1 MGRRRD
7 PAEMQAAKG
16 YPGKRRS
23 KTDRQIAEAEAL
35 AELLAAAPAESD
47 DALGPPALLNDA
59 RLLPALTIWR
69 DYAPRLQKL
78 NLFAALDRHSFAI
91 FCVYYADFVAAQ
103 ADINKN
109 GFSRLVKTVSGDRMP
124 RNNPAVDRRD
134 TAVKFILEF
143 SKRFGLT
150 PLDRLDLIGKQA
162 GGFNGGLFPDRPG
175 PETGEPAKDP
185 AGKDDSVIGIAN
197 RFDSPPP
204 GTYQ

>member
-7 PAEMQAAKG
+7 PPELQAAKA

-23 KTDRQIAEAEAL
+23 KTDRQIADAEAL
-35 AELLAAAPAESD
+35 ASLLAAAPAESD
-47 DALGPPALLNDA
+47 DALAPPALLNDG

-69 DYAPRLQKL
+69 EYAPRLAKL
-78 NLFAALDRHSFAI
+78 NLFAPLDRHSFAI

-103 ADINKN
+103 ADINAN

-162 GGFNGGLFPDRPG
+162 GGLGGGLFDQPG
-175 PETGEPAKDP
+175 APKQPSKDAP
-185 AGKDDSVIGIAN
+185 QAEDGIVGLAN